1 MKGVVFS
8 LFGLILLMCA
18 CGNSQTKQDRGKAT
32 VQADTV
38 KSYQGELSIIY
49 PGKIKA
55 ASEVKL
61 SFRVAGPIR
70 AVLPEVGAFVKKG
83 ELIAEIDPRDYE
95 IQLSATEAEYNQV
108 KEDGETDLLSVAI
121 REVKEEAGRVIELYK
136 RGSVPANDYD
146 KAVSGL
152 KQITAKYNAH
162 KNALADTRLTAPF
175 DGYIQKK
182 YYDSHETVAAGY
194 PVVSMINSNY
204 FDVDIDIPSSD
215 FVRQGL
221 FKSFSC
227 TIDVFPGQVF
237 PLELI
242 EITRKANLNQLYR
255 MRLRLKPVPGV
266 DIAAGMSVNVT
277 IEYNPNEEVLT
288 VIPLSAMFEENG
300 ASAVWVYNPKTQ
312 SVTKRVI
319 QLSRLLKTGELIVS
333 EGLAAGEIVV
343 SAGVHSLKEGMS
355 VELLKPVSK
364 TNIGKLL

>member
-8 LFGLILLMCA
+8 LLGLILLMCA
-18 CGNSQTKQDRGKAT
+18 CGSSKTKQECGKAT

-108 KEDGETDLLSVAI
+108 KE
-121 REVKEEAGRVIELYK
+121 EAGRVIELYN
-136 RGSVPANDYD
+136 RGSVPVNDYD
-146 KAVSGL
+146 KAVAGV

-215 FVRQGL
+215 FIRRES
-221 FKSFSC
+221 FKEFYC
-227 TIDVFPGQVF
+227 EADVFPGVKI
-237 PLELI
+237 PLELLD
-242 EITRKANLNQLYR
+242 ITQQANYNQLFRVRFR
-255 MRLRLKPVPGV
+255 MKP
-266 DIAAGMSVNVT
+266 DEKLNLAAGMSVSVT
-277 IEYNPNEEVLT
+277 IRFEPGQEGLSI
-288 VIPLSAMFEENG
+288 IPISSLFQKEDQSY
-300 ASAVWVYNPKTQ
+300 VWVYDTTQTTVRMNPVKVVELDKDGQ
-312 SVTKRVI
+312 VI
-319 QLSRLLKTGELIVS
+319 VESD
-333 EGLAAGEIVV
+333 LASGTRIV
-343 SAGVHSLKEGMS
+343 SAGVNGLKEGQK
-355 VELLKPVSK
+355 VRLLPPVSSS
-364 TNIGKLL
+364 NVGKLL

>member
-108 KEDGETDLLSVAI
+108 KE
-121 REVKEEAGRVIELYK
+121 EAGRVIELYK

-182 YYDSHETVAAGY
+182 YYDPHETVAAGY

>member
-1 MKGVVFS
+1 M
-8 LFGLILLMCA
+8 
-18 CGNSQTKQDRGKAT
+18 
-32 VQADTV
+32 
-38 KSYQGELSIIY
+38 
-49 PGKIKA
+49 
-55 ASEVKL
+55 
-61 SFRVAGPIR
+61 
-70 AVLPEVGAFVKKG
+70 
-83 ELIAEIDPRDYE
+83 
-95 IQLSATEAEYNQV
+95 
-108 KEDGETDLLSVAI
+108 
-121 REVKEEAGRVIELYK
+121 KEEAGRVIELYN
-136 RGSVPANDYD
+136 RGSVPVNDYD
-146 KAVSGL
+146 KAVAGV
-152 KQITAKYNAH
+152 KQITAKYDAH

-215 FVRQGL
+215 FVRQDL

-277 IEYNPNEEVLT
+277 IEYNPNEEALT
-288 VIPLSAMFEENG
+288 VVPLSAMFEENG
-300 ASAVWVYNPKTQ
+300 ESAVWVYNPKAQ
-312 SVTKRVI
+312 NVTRRVI
-319 QLSRLLKTGELIVS
+319 QLKKLLKTGELIVS

-364 TNIGKLL
+364 TNVGGLL